1 MLAKRIIISTL
12 TLLFLQLSLAQAD
25 EPALGSISFPNSGA
39 AEAQPAFL
47 SGVKALHSFQFDEAR
62 MAFEAAQKIDPSF
75 ALAYWGQAMSDN
87 HPLWRQQD
95 VEAATAALNRLAPTY
110 GGRLKKAA
118 TEKERAYQKNFQ
130 IMMLLK

>member
-1 MLAKRIIISTL
+1 MSAKRIIISAL
-12 TLLFLQLSLAQAD
+12 AFLFLQINATHAD

-39 AEAQPAFL
+39 VDAQPAFL

-62 MAFEAAQKIDPSF
+62 MAFEEAQKIDPSF

-95 VEAATAALNRLAPTY
+95 VEAATAALIRLAPTVE
-110 GGRLKKAA
+110 GRLK
-118 TEKERAYQKNFQ
+118 
-130 IMMLLK
+130 